1 MYKISILT
9 VVKNNYRGIDLTIKS
24 IISQSIK
31 EKELV
36 IVDGFSTDGT
46 WEIIEKYTEKYPF
59 IKSFKKKDN
68 NLYEALNYGISK
80 ASGEYLHLLHSG
92 DFYYS
97 KNSLQNVYNFVKSE
111 LLDGTYSPVIY
122 FNKRLKISREWKIK
136 KEKELSFYNI
146 PHTSL
151 FLSKKIYKNLFY
163 LTTYKISADTNYIY
177 KLKQKIKKFSLY
189 NEPIVFMNN
198 TGLSTNLSSFIEK
211 FVEDIVIFYN
221 VYKFF
226 FIYFYF
232 KKIFSKIPQFF
243 FINVINNKHLKKIL
257 EEIDYKNYFTVHLKK
272 KIIINFNYNIKMK
285 KFILSALNIAFIGS
299 LMQRKIS
306 LQKNLFFWPDG
317 ISVNFFQKKIKI
329 KKIPG
334 RSLIENLV
342 LPNYIN
348 NIVIIGNLSK
358 LSKIY
363 ITKKFIKKKIIHIK
377 VPYSSPY
384 NLYNLLP
391 KFKPNQLILL
401 TISTPKQELLAE
413 LIYENNKFCKI
424 ICIGGALEMLSGN
437 EKKAPDFLYEKN
449 LEFIWRLKYDTMRRL
464 NRLFVTSL
472 YSLKFYLFGYKIF
485 IKL

>member
-1 MYKISILT
+1 MYNVSILT

-59 IKSFKKKDN
+59 IKSFKIKDN
-68 NLYEALNYGISK
+68 NLYEAINFGINKSN
-80 ASGEYLHLLHSG
+80 GEYLHLLHSG

-97 KNSLQNVYNFVKSE
+97 QNSLQNIYNFAKSK
-111 LLDGTYSPVIY
+111 LLEGTYSPVIY
-122 FNKRLKISREWKIK
+122 FNKKFKVSREWKIK
-136 KEKELSFYNI
+136 KEKELLFSNI

-151 FLSKKIYKNLFY
+151 FLSKKVYKFFFY
-163 LTTYKISADTNYIY
+163 STAYKIAGDSYFIY
-177 KLKQKIKKFSLY
+177 KLSQKIKKISLY
-189 NEPIVFMNN
+189 NKPIIFMNN
-198 TGLSTNLSSFIEK
+198 SGLSTNLRFLIKK
-211 FVEDIVIFYN
+211 FLEDMMIFYSI
-221 VYKFF
+221 YKFF
-226 FIYFYF
+226 FIFFYC
-232 KKIFSKIPQFF
+232 KKILLKIPQFF
-243 FINVINNKHLKKIL
+243 FITAKNNKQLKKNL
-257 EEIDYKNYFTVHLKK
+257 EEIDYKSYFILHLKK
-272 KIIINFNYNIKMK
+272 KIIINFNYNFKMK
-285 KFILSALNIAFIGS
+285 KFILSALNIAYIGS

-317 ISVNFFQKKIKI
+317 ISVNFFQKKIKV

-334 RSLIENLV
+334 RQLIENLV

-348 NIVIIGNLSK
+348 DIVIIGNLSK
-358 LSKIY
+358 LSKTY
-363 ITKKFIKKKIIHIK
+363 LSEKFINKKIIHIK

-384 NLYNLLP
+384 NLYNLMP
-391 KFKPNQLILL
+391 KFRPNQLILL

-437 EKKAPDFLYEKN
+437 EKKVPDFLYENN
-449 LEFIWRLKYDTMRRL
+449 LEFLWRLRYDTIRRL
-464 NRLFVTSL
+464 KRLFVSTL
-472 YSLKFYLFGYKIF
+472 YSLKFYLFRYKIV

>member
-1 MYKISILT
+1 MCKLSILT
-9 VVKNNYRGIDLTIKS
+9 VVKNNYREIDLTIKS

-31 EKELV
+31 EKELI

-68 NLYEALNYGISK
+68 NLYEALNFGINK
-80 ASGEYLHLLHSG
+80 ATGEYLHLLHSG

-97 KNSLQNVYNFVKSE
+97 KNSLQNVYNFAKSK
-111 LLDGTYSPVIY
+111 LLDGTYSPIIY
-122 FNKRLKISREWKIK
+122 FDQKFKIVREWKIEEK
-136 KEKELSFYNI
+136 KEVLFSNI

-151 FLSKKIYKNLFY
+151 FLSKKIYKKFVY
-163 LTTYKISADTNYIY
+163 STTYKISGDTYFIY
-177 KLKQKIKKFSLY
+177 KLKEKIKKISLY
-189 NEPIVFMNN
+189 NKPIIFMKSA
-198 TGLSTNLSSFIEK
+198 GLSTNLNSFITK
-211 FVEDIVIFYN
+211 FTEDISIFYRI
-221 VYKFF
+221 YKFS
-226 FIYFYF
+226 FIFFYF
-232 KKIFSKIPQFF
+232 KKIFWKIPQFF
-243 FINVINNKHLKKIL
+243 LISTKNNKQLKKTV
-257 EEIDYKNYFTVHLKK
+257 EEIDCKNYFIPHLKK

-285 KFILSALNIAFIGS
+285 KFILSALNVAFIGS

-334 RSLIENLV
+334 RYLIENIV
-342 LPNYIN
+342 LPNYMAD
-348 NIVIIGNLSK
+348 IVIIGNLSK
-358 LSKIY
+358 ISKIY
-363 ITKKFIKKKIIHIK
+363 ISKKFVNKKITHINL
-377 VPYSSPY
+377 PYSNPY

-413 LIYENNKFCKI
+413 LIYENNEFCKI

-437 EKKAPDFLYEKN
+437 EKKVPEFLYKHN
-449 LEFIWRLKYDTMRRL
+449 LEFLWRLRYDTLRRVK
-464 NRLFVTSL
+464 RLLVTSF
-472 YSLKFYLFGYKIF
+472 YSIKFF
-485 IKL
+485 

>member
-1 MYKISILT
+1 MYKLSILT
-9 VVKNNYRGIDLTIKS
+9 VVKNNYREIDLTIKS

-31 EKELV
+31 EKELI

-68 NLYEALNYGISK
+68 NLYEALNFGINK
-80 ASGEYLHLLHSG
+80 ATGEYLHLLHSG

-97 KNSLQNVYNFVKSE
+97 KNSLQNLYNFAKSK
-111 LLDGTYSPVIY
+111 LLDATYSPVIY
-122 FNKRLKISREWKIK
+122 FNKEFKIVREWKTK
-136 KEKELSFYNI
+136 KEKEVLFSNI

-151 FLSKKIYKNLFY
+151 FLSKKIYKKFFY
-163 LTTYKISADTNYIY
+163 PTTYKIAGDTYFIY
-177 KLKQKIKKFSLY
+177 KLKEKVKKISLY
-189 NEPIVFMNN
+189 NKPIIFMNSS
-198 TGLSTNLSSFIEK
+198 GLSTNLNFFITKFTEDIMIFYKIYKFSFI
-211 FVEDIVIFYN
+211 FFYC
-221 VYKFF
+221 
-226 FIYFYF
+226 
-232 KKIFSKIPQFF
+232 KKIFSKISQFF
-243 FINVINNKHLKKIL
+243 LINVKNSKRLKKIL
-257 EEIDYKNYFTVHLKK
+257 VEIDYKNYFTTHLKK

-285 KFILSALNIAFIGS
+285 KFILSAFNIAFIGS

-317 ISVNFFQKKIKI
+317 ISINFFQKKIKI
-329 KKIPG
+329 KKMPG
-334 RSLIENLV
+334 RYLIENFV

-348 NIVIIGNLSK
+348 DIVIIGNLSK

-363 ITKKFIKKKIIHIK
+363 ISKKFINKKISHINL
-377 VPYSSPY
+377 PYSIPY

-391 KFKPNQLILL
+391 KFKSNQLILL

-413 LIYENNKFCKI
+413 FIYDNNEFCKI

-437 EKKAPDFLYEKN
+437 EKKVPDFLYEKN
-449 LEFIWRLKYDTMRRL
+449 LEFLWRLRYDTMRRL
-464 NRLFVTSL
+464 RRLFVTAL
-472 YSLKFYLFGYKIF
+472 YSLKFYLFGYKIV